1 MMREEETLEDKSC
14 YEQRIENTF
23 QTIPNRNT
31 QKKKKKILRLQRN
44 GTSVNKVTLHIIF

>member
-23 QTIPNRNT
+23 QTIQNRNT
-31 QKKKKKILRLQRN
+31 PMKKKKDPKTAEKWN
-44 GTSVNKVTLHIIF
+44 FSK